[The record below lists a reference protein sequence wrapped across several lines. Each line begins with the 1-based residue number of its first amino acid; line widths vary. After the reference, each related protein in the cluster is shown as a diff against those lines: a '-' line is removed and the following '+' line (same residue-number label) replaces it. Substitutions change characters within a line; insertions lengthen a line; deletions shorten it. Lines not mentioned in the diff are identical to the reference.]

1 MASVPILYG
10 VLGQPEPFPTP
21 VSWLCCCLSDRP
33 AETEAPVPVHPSNVM
48 ITKIRET
55 GSRRAI
61 LDRRGKDSAD
71 MDRVD

>member
-1 MASVPILYG
+1 
-10 VLGQPEPFPTP
+10 
-21 VSWLCCCLSDRP
+21 
-33 AETEAPVPVHPSNVM
+33 M